1 MLTRKMFWALGI
13 ILLFL
18 ASSGTA
24 LAQNPV
30 KAQMFKNQLGLTG
43 EQVSQLKE
51 LGGKFREDV
60 LPLEEQLKAKNQAL
74 QVALNATQ
82 PNAAAVGQIVI
93 DQRSLRQQLRQRNGK
108 LRADI
113 FAVLTPQQKQKIAG
127 LGVASLIEIL
137 RKG

>member
-13 ILLFL
+13 ISLFF
-18 ASSGTA
+18 ACSGIA

-43 EQVSQLKE
+43 EQMSQLKE

-60 LPLEEQLKAKNQAL
+60 LPLEQQLKAKNQAL
-74 QVALNATQ
+74 HAAFEASPPNATT
-82 PNAAAVGQIVI
+82 VGQIVL
-93 DQRSLRQQLRQRNGK
+93 DQQALRQQLRQRNGK

-113 FAVLTPQQKQKIAG
+113 FAVLTPQQRQKIAG